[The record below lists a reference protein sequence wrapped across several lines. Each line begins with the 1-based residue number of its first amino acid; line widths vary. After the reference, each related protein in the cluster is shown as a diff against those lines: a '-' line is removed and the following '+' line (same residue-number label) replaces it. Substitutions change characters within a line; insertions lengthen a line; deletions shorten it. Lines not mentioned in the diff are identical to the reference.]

1 MMRWIVG
8 SSLRFRGLVVA
19 LAVAILALGITQLRD
34 MSVDV
39 LPEFGPTT
47 VEVQTEALGLSAP
60 EVEQLITVPMEQDLL
75 NGVAFLDDIRS
86 ESVPGL
92 SRILMIFEPG
102 TSIFRARQAV
112 AERLTQAHALPNV
125 SKPPQMLQPV
135 SSTNRVLMVGVSS
148 QSTSA
153 IEMSVLARWTIVP
166 RLMGVPGVANVAIWG
181 QRDRQ
186 LQVQVDPER
195 LRDRNVSL
203 SQVIESTGNA
213 LWFSPLSFVEASTPG
228 TGGFIDTANQR
239 LGIQHFSPI
248 TTAATL
254 SQVALEDTNGRRLQL
269 GDVASVVE
277 NHQPLIGD
285 AVVKNGRGLVLVVEK
300 FPDASAL
307 DVTRGVEDAI
317 DSMRPGLSGLEFD
330 TTVYRPASYID
341 KAISNVR
348 LALIA
353 AAVLLALVFTAF
365 LGRWRAAVVG
375 LVTIP
380 LSIITGALVL
390 YALGKTMNAM
400 VLAGLVAALVL
411 VIDEAVV
418 DIDNITRRLRR
429 HREEGSDKSIAAI
442 ILEAS
447 VEMRSVVVYGTL
459 IVTLAV
465 VPVFFLESVSG
476 EFFPSIAVA
485 FLLALGASMLVALT
499 VAPALSLLLLSRTP
513 RERGESLL
521 VRWFQRGYER
531 VLTRIIREPYPVYL
545 LAGVLVLA
553 GIAAGPHLR
562 QSLLPRFKETQLLIR
577 WDGAPGTSLP
587 EMNRITRLATREVR
601 SIDGVRNVGAHVG
614 RAVTADQVVG
624 VNSAEIWASI
634 DPSADYDATLA
645 SVKAAVAGYP
655 GLSRAVETYSN
666 ERVREVLPSADADLV
681 VRIYGEDFSVLGTK
695 ANEVRHV
702 LTGVD
707 GLVDEHVRRAA
718 TEPTLEIKVDL
729 ASAERYGIKPGDVR
743 RAAATLLS
751 GIAAGSL
758 FEQQKVFDVVVWGT
772 PETRSSL
779 TSIRRLLIDTPEGG
793 HVRLGQVAHV
803 GIVPSPTV
811 IRRQAVS
818 RYVDVAAN
826 VSGRDPAAAAR
837 DVKRRLEQVDFP
849 LEFHPEVLAAEGQPQ
864 GRLIS
869 IGIAAAIGILLLLQA
884 VFGSWRLATLSLLTL
899 PIAVVGG
906 VLAAMADGRTLSFG
920 SYLGLLVVFGLAA
933 RHSILLINRYRR
945 LEQSEGEAFGPG
957 LVLRGARER
966 LSPTLMTT
974 TAAALALLPLVIAGP
989 IAGFEIVHPLAVVVL
1004 GGLVTSTLLS
1014 LFVIPTLYLRFGSS
1028 PEPEG
1033 VHSLMASLLGR
1044 ARARGDRPRAPQE
1057 LPLRSEPRAWESD
1070 PTSQPTR
1077 E

>member
-1 MMRWIVG
+1 
-8 SSLRFRGLVVA
+8 
-19 LAVAILALGITQLRD
+19 
-34 MSVDV
+34 
-39 LPEFGPTT
+39 
-47 VEVQTEALGLSAP
+47 
-60 EVEQLITVPMEQDLL
+60 
-75 NGVAFLDDIRS
+75 
-86 ESVPGL
+86 
-92 SRILMIFEPG
+92 
-102 TSIFRARQAV
+102 
-112 AERLTQAHALPNV
+112 
-125 SKPPQMLQPV
+125 
-135 SSTNRVLMVGVSS
+135 
-148 QSTSA
+148 
-153 IEMSVLARWTIVP
+153 
-166 RLMGVPGVANVAIWG
+166 
-181 QRDRQ
+181 
-186 LQVQVDPER
+186 
-195 LRDRNVSL
+195 
-203 SQVIESTGNA
+203 
-213 LWFSPLSFVEASTPG
+213 
-228 TGGFIDTANQR
+228 
-239 LGIQHFSPI
+239 
-248 TTAATL
+248 
-254 SQVALEDTNGRRLQL
+254 
-269 GDVASVVE
+269 
-277 NHQPLIGD
+277 
-285 AVVKNGRGLVLVVEK
+285 
-300 FPDASAL
+300 
-307 DVTRGVEDAI
+307 
-317 DSMRPGLSGLEFD
+317 
-330 TTVYRPASYID
+330 
-341 KAISNVR
+341 
-348 LALIA
+348 
-353 AAVLLALVFTAF
+353 
-365 LGRWRAAVVG
+365 
-375 LVTIP
+375 
-380 LSIITGALVL
+380 
-390 YALGKTMNAM
+390 
-400 VLAGLVAALVL
+400 
-411 VIDEAVV
+411 
-418 DIDNITRRLRR
+418 
-429 HREEGSDKSIAAI
+429 
-442 ILEAS
+442 
-447 VEMRSVVVYGTL
+447 
-459 IVTLAV
+459 
-465 VPVFFLESVSG
+465 
-476 EFFPSIAVA
+476 
-485 FLLALGASMLVALT
+485 
-499 VAPALSLLLLSRTP
+499 
-513 RERGESLL
+513 
-521 VRWFQRGYER
+521 
-531 VLTRIIREPYPVYL
+531 
-545 LAGVLVLA
+545 
-553 GIAAGPHLR
+553 
-562 QSLLPRFKETQLLIR
+562 LPRFKETQLLIR

-587 EMNRITRLATREVR
+587 EMNRITRLAAREVR
-601 SIDGVRNVGAHVG
+601 SIGGVRNVGAHVG

-634 DPSADYDATLA
+634 DPSADYAATLA

-695 ANEVRHV
+695 ANEVRRV

-729 ASAERYGIKPGDVR
+729 AAAERYGVKPGDVR

-818 RYVDVAAN
+818 RYIDVAAN

-849 LEFHPEVLAAEGQPQ
+849 LEFHPEVLAAEGQPE

-1044 ARARGDRPRAPQE
+1044 ARARGGRPRAPQE
-1057 LPLRSEPRAWESD
+1057 LPLRSEPRA
-1070 PTSQPTR
+1070 
-1077 E
+1077 